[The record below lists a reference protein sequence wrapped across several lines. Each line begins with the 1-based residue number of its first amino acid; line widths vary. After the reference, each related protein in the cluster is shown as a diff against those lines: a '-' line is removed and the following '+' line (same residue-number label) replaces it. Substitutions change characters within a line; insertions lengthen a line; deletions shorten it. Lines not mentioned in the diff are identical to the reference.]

1 MALNLIKQHFDIL
14 IFTFQNNSFVCI
26 FICFFM
32 KNLKK
37 HEHEHNNR
45 AKFIISGMDSKVY
58 PCLQSENE
66 QVVKRLTQLLNST
79 TELFRK

>member
-1 MALNLIKQHFDIL
+1 
-14 IFTFQNNSFVCI
+14 
-26 FICFFM
+26 M
-32 KNLKK
+32 KNIKK

-45 AKFIISGMDSKVY
+45 ATFIISGMDSKVY
-58 PCLQSENE
+58 PCLQSEND